1 MIIIFEN
8 ICVTPERGR
17 GLFEITFI
25 WWEDLFIK
33 RNKRW
38 AYWKILLEEE
48 RT

>member
-8 ICVTPERGR
+8 ICVTSERDR
-17 GLFEITFI
+17 GVFEIMFI
-25 WWEDLFIK
+25 WWEGLFIK
-33 RNKRW
+33 RNKRG